1 MARFCQWVAASVP
14 AGSAM
19 PGVGEFMYLTE
30 LELPGLI
37 EIVPKRLADERGYFA
52 EIFREDVFCD
62 RLGDIHFVQDNQSLS
77 IQPGSIRGL
86 HFQTAPVAQGKL
98 VRCLAGSL
106 FDVAVDLRHGSPFY
120 GRWAAITLSADVGNQ
135 LFIPPG
141 FAHGFCTL
149 EPNTV
154 ISYKVTAYYSAAHDK
169 GVSSH
174 DPDLSI
180 RWPSTARLDT
190 LSAKDRQQPALAD
203 LPAYFS
209 FEA

>member
-1 MARFCQWVAASVP
+1 MNF
-14 AGSAM
+14 
-19 PGVGEFMYLTE
+19 TE

-37 EIVPKRLADERGYFA
+37 EIVPRRLADERGYFA
-52 EIFREDVFCD
+52 ETFREDVFCARID
-62 RLGDIHFVQDNQSLS
+62 NVHFVQDNQSLS
-77 IQPGSIRGL
+77 IETGTIRGL
-86 HFQTAPVAQGKL
+86 HFQTAPFAQGKL

-106 FDVAVDLRHGSPFY
+106 FDVAVDLRQGSPFFS
-120 GRWAAITLSADVGNQ
+120 RWTAITLSADVGNE
-135 LFIPPG
+135 LWIPPG

-174 DPDLSI
+174 DPDLAI
-180 RWPSTARLDT
+180 RWPATARLET

-203 LPAYFS
+203 LPAYFH